1 MPVQPHAV
9 VEGEGAAL
17 AAAKTFGFP
26 VVLKTATPGILHK
39 TDKGGVK
46 LGIPDEA
53 AFKAAYDD
61 MAKRLGPRV
70 LVAPMAGPG
79 VELALGMI
87 TDAQWGPLV
96 LVGAGGTLI
105 EVMADRSVALPPVD
119 EAGARRMV
127 DRLRLRPL
135 LDGKR
140 GAAPSDMGSLARA
153 VARLSALAADLG
165 DLIGEIDVNPL
176 RCGPKGAVALD
187 ALVVAKTQAAA
198 AAD

>member
-1 MPVQPHAV
+1 M
-9 VEGEGAAL
+9 
-17 AAAKTFGFP
+17 
-26 VVLKTATPGILHK
+26 
-39 TDKGGVK
+39 
-46 LGIPDEA
+46 
-53 AFKAAYDD
+53 
-61 MAKRLGPRV
+61 
-70 LVAPMAGPG
+70 
-79 VELALGMI
+79 
-87 TDAQWGPLV
+87 
-96 LVGAGGTLI
+96 GAGGTLI
-105 EVMADRSVALPPVD
+105 EVMKDRAVALPPVD

-140 GAAPSDMGSLARA
+140 GAAPSDMASLCRA

-176 RCGPKGAVALD
+176 RCSPAGAVALD

>member
-1 MPVQPHAV
+1 
-9 VEGEGAAL
+9 
-17 AAAKTFGFP
+17 
-26 VVLKTATPGILHK
+26 
-39 TDKGGVK
+39 
-46 LGIPDEA
+46 
-53 AFKAAYDD
+53 
-61 MAKRLGPRV
+61 
-70 LVAPMAGPG
+70 
-79 VELALGMI
+79 MI
-87 TDAQWGPLV
+87 SDAQWGPLV
-96 LVGAGGTLI
+96 MVGAGGTLI
-105 EVMADRSVALPPVD
+105 EVMKDRAVALPPVD

-140 GAAPSDMGSLARA
+140 GAAPSDMASLARA

-176 RCGPKGAVALD
+176 RCGPQGAVALD